1 MSAVLSAIFKG
12 VDEISSVF
20 ETMAA
25 SGARAVD
32 QWESASSAASNA
44 FEQAATGAESAAK
57 AMDSAA
63 SSADHWTSAV
73 GTYDKAAMEAIYSTE
88 ELVELGYKTEDALTA
103 QAKAAEESA
112 DALEKSLRVTEDFK
126 ATTAEL
132 EAELTELQN
141 AYIGTALQYGKNS
154 DEAKA
159 LQKEIG
165 ELSKVIDQ
173 NKKEFADLEKEAGAA
188 GDSMEDSMKAVQ
200 SALAAAGIA
209 KLVNEITEAVIEMAN
224 EFSDASAVVAKATGA
239 TGDALDGLNKSM
251 MNVYSNAKTDDLS
264 SVAGAIGPSLWT
276 IRR

>member
-44 FEQAATGAESAAK
+44 FEQAAAGAESAAK

-112 DALEKSLRVTEDFK
+112 DALEKS
-126 ATTAEL
+126 
-132 EAELTELQN
+132 
-141 AYIGTALQYGKNS
+141 
-154 DEAKA
+154 
-159 LQKEIG
+159 
-165 ELSKVIDQ
+165 
-173 NKKEFADLEKEAGAA
+173 
-188 GDSMEDSMKAVQ
+188 
-200 SALAAAGIA
+200 
-209 KLVNEITEAVIEMAN
+209 
-224 EFSDASAVVAKATGA
+224 
-239 TGDALDGLNKSM
+239 
-251 MNVYSNAKTDDLS
+251 
-264 SVAGAIGPSLWT
+264 
-276 IRR
+276 